1 MEDLIMQTWIADKET
16 LYSHIVGKVRRLKS
30 GRLNYLLDHMT
41 KDDMIND
48 CWIDIVNSTH
58 LPDKELMS
66 MYDGRIVTEWL
77 ASRMIRQRVSVSV
90 KNWIDR
96 EYFKQKTKMKRES
109 ITMKKRYHESIEWD
123 RLTRRNMAD
132 VLSSINISKEENII
146 MLWKMDLIDDK
157 DAMIGLDCS
166 ERTLYN
172 RWDKLKDKFREA
184 IVAEPLKS
192 LDLFSRVYGEIRVDM
207 MEHD

>member
-1 MEDLIMQTWIADKET
+1 MQTWIADRET
-16 LYSHIVGKVRRLKS
+16 LYSHIVGKIRNTKS
-30 GRLNYLLDHMT
+30 GRMNFLLEYGT

-48 CWIDIVNSTH
+48 CWMDVVSSAH
-58 LPDKELMS
+58 LPDQELMS

-96 EYFKQKTKMKRES
+96 EYFKQKTKNKQES
-109 ITMKKRYHESIEWD
+109 ITMKKRYHQHIEWS
-123 RLTRRNMAD
+123 RLTRRSMAD

-146 MLWKMDLIDDK
+146 MLWKMDLIDDSE
-157 DAMIGLDCS
+157 AMISLDCS

-184 IVAEPLKS
+184 IVSDPLKS
-192 LDLFSRVYGEIRVDM
+192 LDLFSRVVNEVRVDM
-207 MEHD
+207 MEMD